1 MEQKKIRDRTVQT
14 KDASDPLPIWNYL
27 QVGDLL
33 SPKVLVCKAGRFLE
47 RLNQQ
52 TGQFGD
58 SNPYPKADTAF
69 GNAEFEDTC
78 DPSHLVVKKKDELGI
93 DDGDSGTA
101 DEVAAAA
108 AENDAVIIGA
118 KSASVR
124 CGHQIL
130 FFTFVWYNTNRYSPQ
145 PHLFSC
151 YSQPVKKCKRLYC
164 VDDPTCNDSSR
175 IQQELPVI
183 VIEGLR
189 TANRSLGEN
198 DDHDVVFTELSRVMT
213 NDSSF
218 TRASVRK
225 AIRMPYPT
233 ESGRSIV
240 LVELDTNQHEVELIS
255 LKKAAE
261 NKKGGAQD
269 IVQV

>member
-78 DPSHLVVKKKDELGI
+78 DPSHLVVKKKDDLGN

-130 FFTFVWYNTNRYSPQ
+130 FFSFHFQYDPLSTSP
-145 PHLFSC
+145 
-151 YSQPVKKCKRLYC
+151 
-164 VDDPTCNDSSR
+164 
-175 IQQELPVI
+175 
-183 VIEGLR
+183 
-189 TANRSLGEN
+189 
-198 DDHDVVFTELSRVMT
+198 
-213 NDSSF
+213 SSF
-218 TRASVRK
+218 
-225 AIRMPYPT
+225 
-233 ESGRSIV
+233 
-240 LVELDTNQHEVELIS
+240 
-255 LKKAAE
+255 
-261 NKKGGAQD
+261 
-269 IVQV
+269 

>member
-14 KDASDPLPIWNYL
+14 KDVSDPLPIWNYL

-78 DPSHLVVKKKDELGI
+78 DPSHLVVKKKDELGNE
-93 DDGDSGTA
+93 DGDSGTA

-130 FFTFVWYNTNRYSPQ
+130 FFSLLFGTIRTVI
-145 PHLFSC
+145 HLNLIF
-151 YSQPVKKCKRLYC
+151 LA
-164 VDDPTCNDSSR
+164 
-175 IQQELPVI
+175 VI
-183 VIEGLR
+183 HSLSKS
-189 TANRSLGEN
+189 AN
-198 DDHDVVFTELSRVMT
+198 VF
-213 NDSSF
+213 
-218 TRASVRK
+218 
-225 AIRMPYPT
+225 
-233 ESGRSIV
+233 IV
-240 LVELDTNQHEVELIS
+240 LMTRPATTARESSKNCQ
-255 LKKAAE
+255 
-261 NKKGGAQD
+261 
-269 IVQV
+269 

>member
-78 DPSHLVVKKKDELGI
+78 DPSHLVVKKKDELGN

-130 FFTFVWYNTNRYSPQ
+130 FFSLLVQLT
-145 PHLFSC
+145 
-151 YSQPVKKCKRLYC
+151 KKARFARAQTPR
-164 VDDPTCNDSSR
+164 VP
-175 IQQELPVI
+175 
-183 VIEGLR
+183 GLL
-189 TANRSLGEN
+189 T
-198 DDHDVVFTELSRVMT
+198 
-213 NDSSF
+213 
-218 TRASVRK
+218 
-225 AIRMPYPT
+225 PYPISPNPWT
-233 ESGRSIV
+233 RPQRSPWR
-240 LVELDTNQHEVELIS
+240 S
-255 LKKAAE
+255 
-261 NKKGGAQD
+261 
-269 IVQV
+269 